1 MYTINW
7 QLFCIFFGIM
17 LLISF
22 LMALQ
27 GRHFYTKD
35 VVIRKFS
42 IMDLEIP
49 ATPLELKNVLAGL
62 YDLPPEQ
69 SRKSIGALKGQ
80 LYLDFLYMPFA
91 YGCIYIACALIS
103 GKMEHDAGKAVF
115 TALAFLQFLP
125 WLFDIIENIYLLSKI
140 KPDVKASSN
149 PVHKAYLA
157 MEAAKWGIALTGA
170 ICAIAAL
177 CYFWLSGSYA
187 SDSVRYFVFIVAEI
201 IIFAAL
207 LKFFIKTP
215 PPQKA

>member
-1 MYTINW
+1 MHIINW
-7 QLFCIFFGIM
+7 QLFCMFFGIM

-49 ATPLELKNVLAGL
+49 ATSLELKNVIAGL

-91 YGCIYIACALIS
+91 YGCIHIACALIA
-103 GKMEHDAGKAVF
+103 GKMEHQAGRAVF
-115 TALAFLQFLP
+115 TAFAYLQFLP

-140 KPDVKASSN
+140 KPNVTESSHS
-149 PVHKAYLA
+149 VHKAYLA
-157 MEAAKWGIALTGA
+157 MEAIKWGIALTGA
-170 ICAIAAL
+170 VCAIAAL
-177 CYFWLSGSYA
+177 CYFWLSGNYA
-187 SDSVRYFVFIVAEI
+187 TDSVRYFVFIILEI
-201 IIFAAL
+201 IIFAVL
-207 LKFFIKTP
+207 LKFVTKTS
-215 PPQKA
+215 PQTE

>member
-1 MYTINW
+1 MHILTW

-17 LLISF
+17 LFISF

-35 VVIRKFS
+35 VVIRKFN

-62 YDLPPEQ
+62 FDLPLEQ
-69 SRKSIGALKGQ
+69 SRKSINALKGQ

-91 YGCIYIACALIS
+91 YGCIHIACALIA
-103 GKMEHDAGKAVF
+103 GKMEHDAGRIVF
-115 TALAFLQFLP
+115 MALAFLQFLP
-125 WLFDIIENIYLLSKI
+125 WLFDVIENIYLLSKI
-140 KPDVKASSN
+140 KPDVQASS
-149 PVHKAYLA
+149 VAAHKVYLA

-177 CYFWLSGSYA
+177 CYFWLSGNYA
-187 SDSVRYFVFIVAEI
+187 PGSARYFLFIIVEI
-201 IIFAAL
+201 AIFLGL
-207 LKFFIKTP
+207 LKFVTKA
-215 PPQKA
+215 PPQKS